1 MARVDRRPRR
11 RLGAE
16 QRRSAILD
24 AAREAFSRAPYDQ
37 VSLAAVAEAAEASEA
52 LVHRYFATK
61 SGLHAEVV
69 RGAVETLLRRQ
80 RDADEALGPDATPR
94 ERLVSSIEVYLDFV
108 ADAGEGWAAPLRN
121 PHDGSVAA
129 ARLRV
134 ETRERYVRLLRLVLG
149 LPVNEPRDHALR
161 GYLGFLDAACLSWVD
176 AGRPAGQ
183 RSAIVGM
190 ALGALD
196 GALHATEVEKSIKSV

>member
-1 MARVDRRPRR
+1 MDRRPRR

-16 QRRSAILD
+16 QRRAAILD
-24 AAREAFSRAPYDQ
+24 AARQAFSRAPYDR
-37 VSLAAVAEAAEASEA
+37 VSLAAVAEAAGASEA

-61 SGLHAEVV
+61 SGLHTEVV
-69 RGAVETLLRRQ
+69 RSAVEALLRRQ
-80 RDADEALGPDATPR
+80 RDADEALGPDATPQ
-94 ERLVSSIEVYLDFV
+94 ERLASSIEVYLDFV

-121 PHDGSVAA
+121 PHDGSMEA

-134 ETRERYVRLLRLVLG
+134 ETREQYVHLLREVLG
-149 LPVNEPRDHALR
+149 LPVNEPHDHALR

-176 AGRPAGQ
+176 AGRPAGH

-196 GALHATEVEKSIKSV
+196 GALSAATGRTPT